1 MHCKKEYGGYFMRQF
16 TIELDEMTCIWL
28 EHISQLKNEPIE
40 KLIAKGVSNRI
51 LKLEDE
57 AFKFFE

>member
-1 MHCKKEYGGYFMRQF
+1 MRQF

-40 KLIAKGVSNRI
+40 NLIAKGVSNHF